1 MRTFTALA
9 SLVPALFPA
18 SEKIPAALGRRH
30 GVDAAARARQAEE
43 VTEEQPHR
51 RYGCS
56 TRRGVRA
63 VGWDAFAAMC
73 ARMAE
78 TLEPRRPDA
87 IVGIARGGLIPAAT
101 LARMLRIDLYPVR
114 LTRRA
119 RDVIADAIRRQG
131 PARGG

>member
-1 MRTFTALA
+1 
-9 SLVPALFPA
+9 
-18 SEKIPAALGRRH
+18 
-30 GVDAAARARQAEE
+30 
-43 VTEEQPHR
+43 
-51 RYGCS
+51 
-56 TRRGVRA
+56 VRA

-78 TLEPRRPDA
+78 ALEPRRPDA

-119 RDVIADAIRRQG
+119 RDVVRHDHPAWSVPVHPDVRGRTVAVVDETNDTGETMAAVLAACRAQGARDVIADAIRRQG